1 MSSKELGVLFS
12 SAQERPGL
20 PPVRAKVENAWIYW
34 WVGANELLLRANET
48 GHVLRYVSGPKDDP
62 SSYQELFVVPEGTK
76 VMAAFSR
83 TQRPLRRADVE
94 PQLSYFEVKADLS
107 ASLARL
113 GPVFVPPDGRK
124 TIRAMPLTHIR
135 AGEAIEPLHGD
146 EISLI
151 ASYREPWG
159 SGFAGER
166 RAVENR
172 TWHPG
177 SRAFRDVANTPNRGA
192 KRTTVLDVDSAEQAM
207 DAIRGRPI
215 DSIRRLNIFTHAY
228 PGLISLSGYFEG
240 EETYLNQAKDNDRG
254 QPIGGGIDGSV
265 TDWLNSDDE
274 GRQKRDDV
282 RSRFTKHGE
291 ILLFLCNGGLGTGMS
306 LAMDIARC
314 FNVRVLAYSDAI
326 GYYIDFASGR
336 VDRNLTSRGL
346 VSDAAYDGAR
356 ASGKIAP
363 GYPFVVEAPE
373 DVPDGSHLR
382 PDRPIGKPKRPAS

>member
-1 MSSKELGVLFS
+1 MSSTELGVLFS
-12 SAQERPGL
+12 SSQERAGL
-20 PPVRAKVENAWIYW
+20 PPARSKVENAWIYW
-34 WVGANELLLRANET
+34 WVGSSELLLRANEK
-48 GHVLRYVSGPKDDP
+48 GHVLRYASGPKDDP
-62 SSYQELFVVPEGTK
+62 ASYQEVFVVVEGTK

-94 PQLSYFEVKADLS
+94 PQLSYFEVKEDLS
-107 ASLARL
+107 ASLSRL

-124 TIRAMPLTHIR
+124 VIRTLPLTHIR

-159 SGFAGER
+159 SSFAGER
-166 RAVENR
+166 RAVEAR

-192 KRTTVLDVDSAEQAM
+192 KRTTLLDVPDAERALA
-207 DAIRGRPI
+207 AIQSRPP
-215 DSIRRLNIFTHAY
+215 DSIRRLNLFTHAY
-228 PGLISLSGYFEG
+228 PGLISLSGHFDG
-240 EETYLNQAKDNDRG
+240 AETYLNQAKDNDSG

-265 TDWLNSDDE
+265 IDWLNSDDI
-274 GRQKRDDV
+274 GRAMRDDV
-282 RSRFTKHGE
+282 RARFTKHGE

-326 GYYIDFASGR
+326 GYYIDFASGK

-346 VSDAAYDGAR
+346 AACG
-356 ASGKIAP
+356 
-363 GYPFVVEAPE
+363 
-373 DVPDGSHLR
+373 
-382 PDRPIGKPKRPAS
+382 